1 MIDREPV
8 IDNHITVGNL
18 ARNPDNLPS
27 RGRILDK
34 YNDLLEPSPWVS
46 EASETGSDS
55 MSELDESEIHINLE
69 DGETSPYLQI
79 PN

>member
-34 YNDLLEPSPWVS
+34 YNDLLEPSP
-46 EASETGSDS
+46 
-55 MSELDESEIHINLE
+55 
-69 DGETSPYLQI
+69 
-79 PN
+79 